1 MQLLSTLALYCV
13 LLGSF
18 TQARIWPVNFG
29 SGLFKLVGGSNN
41 AANQDKSNSFT
52 SKLGGKAAEEFY
64 RYVVPVALKVDAVI
78 DKYTPPTAKPHV
90 AQAKRFIKQSYIETR
105 DEIVACRDIYASARN
120 NYERLDKVIYI
131 IQTHKRQLLYTTGF
145 YLFLRGLRGIGERR

>member
-1 MQLLSTLALYCV
+1 MQLLSILVLCCV

-18 TQARIWPVNFG
+18 TQARIWPSNFG
-29 SGLFKLVGGSNN
+29 SGLFKPLGGSIK
-41 AANQDKSNSFT
+41 AANQDKGKSFT
-52 SKLGGKAAEEFY
+52 SKLGGKATEAFN
-64 RYVVPVALKVDAVI
+64 RYVVPVAVKVDAVI
-78 DKYTPPTAKPHV
+78 DKYTPPTAKPRI
-90 AQAKRFIKQSYIETR
+90 AQAKRFIKQSYVETR
-105 DEIVACRDIYASARN
+105 DEIAACRDIYASARN